1 MTTALFIRNRLGA
14 VRAAFLLDAAVT
26 GANAVAYLT
35 AAGALSGLLGYD
47 VGLLRGVGA
56 FLLVFAAAVAVV
68 GTRVPVPRRSAE
80 AVVAANVAWTAVSLA
95 VAATGWGGPST
106 VGMVWTV
113 LQALVV
119 GGLAALQAT
128 ALRRS
133 LGRG

>member
-68 GTRVPVPRRSAE
+68 GTRVPVPRRAAE
-80 AVVAANVAWTAVSLA
+80 AVVAANVAWTAGSLA

-119 GGLAALQAT
+119 GGLAALRAT